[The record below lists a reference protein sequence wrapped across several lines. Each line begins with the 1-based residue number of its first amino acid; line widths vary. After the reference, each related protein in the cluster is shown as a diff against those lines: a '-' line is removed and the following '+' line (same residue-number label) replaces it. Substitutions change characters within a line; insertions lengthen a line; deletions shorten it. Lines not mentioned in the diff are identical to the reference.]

1 MVPGN
6 IAEVKE
12 KVFNEE
18 KRFSDGKH
26 YRPSLSHNIVNIAIG
41 TTISYID
48 DETKISPLIP
58 FRYAGRKD
66 QNKDIP
72 DSNHCNILFYPFN
85 REYPNDD
92 IVFDGEFSKLFNELD
107 TGENYSTFRY
117 VQNIAAFTT

>member
-58 FRYAGRKD
+58 FGYAGRKD

-72 DSNHCNILFYPFN
+72 DSNHCNILFYPSN
-85 REYPNDD
+85 REYPNGD
-92 IVFDGEFSKLFNELD
+92 IVFDGGFSKLFNELD

-117 VQNIAAFTT
+117 AQNIAAFNT